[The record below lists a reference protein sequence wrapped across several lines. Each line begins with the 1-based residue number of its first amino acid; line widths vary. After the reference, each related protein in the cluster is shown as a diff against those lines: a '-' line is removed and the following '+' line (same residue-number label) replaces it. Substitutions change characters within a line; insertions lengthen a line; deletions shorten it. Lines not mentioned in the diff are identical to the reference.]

1 MQHFAERARSTFAT
15 RRHLGPRHWGL
26 GMAALLVVG
35 LLVPAPGNVTV
46 AAIAAA
52 GLFVMGAQHV
62 IFRRLIAESAEL
74 ITTQEALL
82 AGVATSR
89 RRLDSVLTLAG
100 AEATRAGRD
109 GVHEGTVRPSRA
121 VGARAS
127 GRRLAA

>member
-1 MQHFAERARSTFAT
+1 MQHFAERASSTCAT

-35 LLVPAPGNVTV
+35 LLVPAPGNVRG

-62 IFRRLIAESAEL
+62 ILRRLIAESAEL
-74 ITTQEALL
+74 ITIHEALL
-82 AGVATSR
+82 AGAAASR
-89 RRLDSVLTLAG
+89 QRLDAVLALAV

-109 GVHEGTVRPSRA
+109 GVPEGTVRPSRA
-121 VGARAS
+121 AGAQAD

>member
-1 MQHFAERARSTFAT
+1 MQHFAERARSTRAT
-15 RRHLGPRHWGL
+15 RRHHDPRHWGL

-62 IFRRLIAESAEL
+62 ILRRLMAKSAEL

-82 AGVATSR
+82 AGAATLR
-89 RRLDSVLTLAG
+89 QRLDTVLALAG
-100 AEATRAGRD
+100 AEAARAGRD
-109 GVHEGTVRPSRA
+109 GVHEATVRPSRA
-121 VGARAS
+121 AGAQAS